1 MSSIFKKFCAPAII
15 YLVFSMVHTLV
26 AVGRNDNSGA
36 LLQLSLG
43 ILVTLL
49 LQLLCMKGMNIIS
62 WIIVFLPFMFY
73 TYIVIILYKVF
84 GITVVYPEV
93 YDYDTKEVE
102 ETDNTQTTDVAAED
116 AATEA
121 EDAATTTTVATASED
136 AATTTTVATAS
147 EDAATTNTNVQ
158 NSETTTT
165 YSPSSY
171 TQSSE
176 TQNNVISY
184 GDQVVI
190 AYTDSTNNTSNCGW
204 YGCRVA
210 YLNSTD
216 QIMKFGHGSSNQSA
230 SKGFYLRPPSDSTKS
245 NGDNISYGDKVVIV
259 YTDDPGETS
268 NCGLYGCSVAY
279 MNATDKIM
287 KFLPGSTIQDSD
299 KEFYLRPPSD
309 STKTTGEN
317 ISYDDQLVIA
327 KTSSSNN
334 TSNCGWYGCR
344 VAYMTLD
351 DKIMRFGHGSTNES
365 ASRGFYFRKPN
376 ST

>member
-36 LLQLSLG
+36 LLQISLG

-73 TYIVIILYKVF
+73 TYVVIILYRVF
-84 GITVVYPEV
+84 GITVVNPTV
-93 YDYDTKEVE
+93 YDYDPNKLKKPEDTHA
-102 ETDNTQTTDVAAED
+102 TDVATED
-116 AATEA
+116 VASAS
-121 EDAATTTTVATASED
+121 EDVASASED
-136 AATTTTVATAS
+136 AATTTTT
-147 EDAATTNTNVQ
+147 ATTNTNVQ
-158 NSETTTT
+158 NRETTTT

-176 TQNNVISY
+176 TQNNIISY

-210 YLNSTD
+210 YLNSAD

-230 SKGFYLRPPSDSTKS
+230 SKGFYLRPPSGSTKS

-259 YTDDPGETS
+259 YTDDPGETP

-279 MNATDKIM
+279 MNTTDTIM

-299 KEFYLRPPSD
+299 KEFYLRQPSD
-309 STKTTGEN
+309 STKKTGET

-327 KTSSSNN
+327 KTSSSHK
-334 TSNCGWYGCR
+334 TSNCGWYGCS
-344 VAYMTLD
+344 VAYMNSD
-351 DKIMRFGHGSTNES
+351 DTIMRFGHGSGNES